1 MATAFQ
7 IADPLALTAQCDCA
21 GEQVDLAVTALR
33 LDGCE
38 VEATGPWHGDCDFL
52 RLVIAGRIT
61 INGRVQWR
69 RGNCAGIGFFGQIHP
84 VVVDQL
90 TR

>member
-7 IADPLALTAQCDCA
+7 NVSPVTLTAQCDCA

-33 LDGCE
+33 SDGCE

-52 RLVIAGRIT
+52 RLVIDGRIT
-61 INGRVQWR
+61 INGQVQWR
-69 RGNCAGIGFFGQIHP
+69 RGNRAGIGFFGQIHP
-84 VVVDQL
+84 VVVRQL
-90 TR
+90 TH